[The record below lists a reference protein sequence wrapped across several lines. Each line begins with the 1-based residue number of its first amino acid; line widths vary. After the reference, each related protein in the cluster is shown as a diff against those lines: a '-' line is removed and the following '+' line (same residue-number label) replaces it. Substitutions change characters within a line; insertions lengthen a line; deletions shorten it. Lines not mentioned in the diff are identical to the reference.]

1 MSIFSSIV
9 STLVLVFSL
18 SSPIAD
24 IPLAQAEPLGLT
36 GIQGEF
42 YQEHAEDVYYIADRL
57 GVSSTVLITQMGLE
71 SGWGRSP
78 SVRDGCNGYF
88 GIKISSRSS
97 DEDRQRRARL
107 ISNKLGYTVYPAQPR
122 EYATREFYNGEYVR
136 SRREFACYRTSRGAI
151 AHYAWMISRNPRYSK
166 AFVFSNP
173 YSQVL
178 TIWLSGYATSPRYFN
193 TSAEIIEK
201 ITGESPAEEH
211 LQIARAAALVNFDE
225 RVKLFN
231 DFFALL
237 YFISR

>member
-1 MSIFSSIV
+1 MTIFSSIV
-9 STLVLVFSL
+9 STLVLVLSL
-18 SSPIAD
+18 SSPIAS
-24 IPLAQAEPLGLT
+24 IPAEQVEQRGLT
-36 GIQGEF
+36 GIQAEF

-57 GVSSTVLITQMGLE
+57 GVSPTVLIAQMGLE

-97 DEDRQRRARL
+97 DEIRERRARL
-107 ISNKLGYTVYPAQPR
+107 ISNRLGYTVYPAQPR
-122 EYATREFYNGEYVR
+122 EYRTRDFYNGEYIQDR
-136 SRREFACYRTSRGAI
+136 QEFACYRTARGAI

-173 YSQVL
+173 HSQVL
-178 TIWLSGYATSPRYFN
+178 TIWLSGYASSPRYFN
-193 TSAEIIEK
+193 TSSGIIEQ
-201 ITGESPAEEH
+201 ITGESPSEDH
-211 LQIARAAALVNFDE
+211 LRIAQVAAAVNFDE